1 MVANMVSSKPTNH
14 SKFMGKCGKPCCPG
28 CHLHP
33 ACKSKDKTKGTKKH
47 KLHLITLDDHF
58 SNDYTEDEGN
68 DQVDIYHENYSGTL
82 DDRDGEN
89 YSEMGVSFQ
98 MDEVEQE
105 KER

>member
-1 MVANMVSSKPTNH
+1 
-14 SKFMGKCGKPCCPG
+14 MGKCGKPCCPG

-68 DQVDIYHENYSGTL
+68 DQMIV
-82 DDRDGEN
+82 
-89 YSEMGVSFQ
+89 MGKIILKWGFHFRW
-98 MDEVEQE
+98 MKLNKKKKDEDWLLPL
-105 KER
+105 ERINDAIFGFEEIE